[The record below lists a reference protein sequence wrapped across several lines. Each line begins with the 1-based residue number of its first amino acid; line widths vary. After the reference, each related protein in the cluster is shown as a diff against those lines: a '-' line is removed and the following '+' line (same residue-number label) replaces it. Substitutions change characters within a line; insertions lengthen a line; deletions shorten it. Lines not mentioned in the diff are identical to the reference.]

1 MSISRKENGS
11 LVKKAG
17 RALVDLAL
25 SLTSNNAVANSA
37 VTAEFAKVREE
48 MAEMGV
54 NMTSRTIRV
63 SGSTPVGT
71 SYFDVTISPAIADLS
86 KCMIIPSVRSTHAQ
100 LGYFA
105 SLVRYTNNSAEF
117 CAPAN
122 GNTGGLAW
130 DGTMQ
135 IIEWD

>member
-1 MSISRKENGS
+1 MR
-11 LVKKAG
+11 
-17 RALVDLAL
+17 
-25 SLTSNNAVANSA
+25 T
-37 VTAEFAKVREE
+37 
-48 MAEMGV
+48 
-54 NMTSRTIRV
+54 RTIRV

-86 KCMIIPSVRSTHAQ
+86 KCAIIPSVRSTGAQ
-100 LGYFA
+100 VGFYA
-105 SLVRYTNNSAEF
+105 SLVRYTANLAEF